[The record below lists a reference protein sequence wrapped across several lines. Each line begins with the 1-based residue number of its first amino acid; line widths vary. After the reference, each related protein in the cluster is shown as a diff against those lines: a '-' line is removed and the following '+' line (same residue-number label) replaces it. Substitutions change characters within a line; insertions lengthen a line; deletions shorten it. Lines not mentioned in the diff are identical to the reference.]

1 MAALLV
7 TFILLVLALTAYAAW
22 RGAPWLPTPMRAV
35 DAALTVARVGPG
47 DLLVDI
53 GAGDGRVL
61 RAAAARGAKAIGY
74 ELAPLV
80 WWVGWL
86 RTIRAPGVRYRFAD
100 GFAADLSGAT
110 VIFTFLVPRTMPRLA
125 AALNRRPR
133 TVGLRVISYAFAL
146 PDRPADEVVRIA
158 GCAPIYLYRLPPAA

>member
-1 MAALLV
+1 MGVL
-7 TFILLVLALTAYAAW
+7 ILLVIGALALSAYVCW
-22 RGAPWLPTPMRAV
+22 YGAPWAPTPAGV
-35 DAALTVARVGPG
+35 ITAALAAAGVGPG
-47 DLLVDI
+47 DVLVDV

-61 RAAAARGAKAIGY
+61 RAAAARGAQAIGY

-86 RTIRAPGVRYRFAD
+86 RTFRAPGVRYRFAD

-110 VIFTFLVPRTMPRLA
+110 VIFAFLVPRTMPRLA

-158 GCAPIYLYRLPPAA
+158 GRAPIYLYRLPPTT